1 MNKVYENIK
10 GPEAKNLEYAK
21 KNVQKVYAL
30 ERLRSLRWKNFFW
43 ADMSV
48 PFNPLCLANQKI
60 VKLLRANFQLHPY
73 FFCVRPF
80 FSYFY
85 KNFYREYLF
94 CVSKVQKAKK
104 ILFHIFRIYFLYS
117 ATFHGHFSCIA
128 SWIPARWLCRH
139 MAENKRNKSI
149 SFLLFFMY
157 VFENFQ
163 LNRLIAQV
171 QCWRSLHTYIMR
183 DFFLNTL

>member
-1 MNKVYENIK
+1 
-10 GPEAKNLEYAK
+10 
-21 KNVQKVYAL
+21 
-30 ERLRSLRWKNFFW
+30 
-43 ADMSV
+43 MSV

-139 MAENKRNKSI
+139 MAENKRNKFRFFYSLCMFSKTFNSTGL
-149 SFLLFFMY
+149 SFKLNVWYPWTLFRVARKMG
-157 VFENFQ
+157 N
-163 LNRLIAQV
+163 N
-171 QCWRSLHTYIMR
+171 SKTG
-183 DFFLNTL
+183 NTCSSDAPY